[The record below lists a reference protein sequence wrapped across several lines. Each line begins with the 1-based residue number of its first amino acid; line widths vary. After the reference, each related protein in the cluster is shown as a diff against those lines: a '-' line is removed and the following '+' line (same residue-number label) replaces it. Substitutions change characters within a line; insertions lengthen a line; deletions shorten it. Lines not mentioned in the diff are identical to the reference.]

1 MCSGNAPEL
10 EEHSNFVG
18 RWMNILRRGFEA
30 LPEGDDQTRLSL
42 LEKRGVVVSLENLM
56 TFPYVKAAVEAGD
69 LSLHGLWMD
78 IGKGNLE
85 AYDAQTDSF
94 ASV

>member
-1 MCSGNAPEL
+1 
-10 EEHSNFVG
+10 
-18 RWMNILRRGFEA
+18 MNILRRGFEA